1 MVAHLLRLR
10 FRLLANSLTR
20 SPWQAVAVVLGT
32 MYGLFML
39 LLAVIGLFFLSTAP
53 EEFGR
58 TVTVLGGAVLV
69 LGWTFLPLL
78 SSGIDETVEPAKLAT
93 FPIPIT
99 TLLIALA
106 VSGVLGIPG
115 IITTLAAF
123 ATSLVW
129 WQTPAIA
136 IVAIFCAAIGTLT
149 CVVGS
154 RMLAALTVR
163 MSSGRRAR
171 EAKTVLVLIPLLL
184 LGPAIL
190 AVSTLFRELRSLLP
204 FISDIVAWT
213 PFGAIWAV
221 PGDLATGHPGV
232 AALHALVGIA
242 TLLAATGIWRWA
254 LDRAL
259 ERPAASVSAARSQR
273 GLGWFAVFS
282 ATPTGAVAA
291 RSLTYWA
298 RDPRY
303 AQSLISVPLV
313 PAIIFFYTGASGDLS
328 GLLFVGPIVAVL
340 LGMSIYTDVSYD
352 NTAFSLHLQTAVS
365 GRADR
370 WGRVIAVSTFAV
382 PTTIVLTV
390 ASVWISDSGDRLVG
404 MLGISLGLLVTG
416 LALSSLVSGRF
427 AFSVPAPG
435 ENPFK
440 ARPGGGFTLMLSMF
454 ASWTALTVLALPE
467 MVIAIVGFATF
478 NEALGWASLAVALLL
493 SSILLITG
501 VRVGGRMLDNR
512 GPELLVQLQR
522 QR

>member
-1 MVAHLLRLR
+1 MVAHLVRLR
-10 FRLLANSLTR
+10 FRLLANALTR
-20 SPWQAVAVVLGT
+20 SPWQAVAVILGT
-32 MYGLFML
+32 LYGLFTL
-39 LLAVIGLFFLSTAP
+39 LLAVVGLVFLSSAP
-53 EEFGR
+53 SDFGR
-58 TVTVLGGAVLV
+58 TVTVIGGAILI

-93 FPIPIT
+93 FPIPVT

-106 VSGVLGIPG
+106 ASGLLGVPG

-129 WQTPAIA
+129 WQTPMIA
-136 IVAIFCAAIGTLT
+136 VVAVFCGAIGALT

-163 MSSGRRAR
+163 ISSGRRAR

-184 LGPAIL
+184 LGPAVFAL
-190 AVSTLFRELRSLLP
+190 SRLFRDLREILP
-204 FISDIVAWT
+204 VISDVIAWT

-221 PGDLATGHPGV
+221 PGDLATGHPGA
-232 AALHALVGIA
+232 AALHALIGLA
-242 TLLAATGIWRWA
+242 TLVAATGVWRWA
-254 LDRAL
+254 LDRSL
-259 ERPAASVSAARSQR
+259 ERPAGATTTASSSR
-273 GLGWFAVFS
+273 GLGLFAVFS
-282 ATPTGAVAA
+282 GTPTGAVAA
-291 RSLTYWA
+291 RSLTYWL

-303 AQSLISVPLV
+303 AQSLISIPLV
-313 PAIIFFYTGASGDLS
+313 PAIVFFYSGTSGDLT

-370 WGRVIAVSTFAV
+370 WGRVIAVSVFAV
-382 PTTIVLTV
+382 PTTIILTV

-404 MLGISLGLLVTG
+404 MLGISLGLLITG

-435 ENPFK
+435 DNPFK
-440 ARPGGGFTLMLSMF
+440 SRPGGGFTLMLSMF
-454 ASWTALTVLALPE
+454 ASWTALAVLALPE
-467 MVIAIVGFATF
+467 MVIAIIGFATF
-478 NEALGWASLAVALLL
+478 NETLGWVALAVGLALSTALLVV
-493 SSILLITG
+493 G
-501 VRVGGRMLDNR
+501 VRVGGRILDER

-522 QR
+522 QK

>member
-1 MVAHLLRLR
+1 MVAHLIRLR

-20 SPWQAVAVVLGT
+20 SPWQAVAVGLGT
-32 MYGLFML
+32 MYGLAML
-39 LLAVIGLFFLSTAP
+39 FLAAVGLLFLSAAP
-53 EEFGR
+53 EELGR

-93 FPIPIT
+93 FPIPIP
-99 TLLIALA
+99 TLLLALA
-106 VSGVLGIPG
+106 ISGVLGVPG
-115 IITTLAAF
+115 IITTLAAL

-129 WQTPAIA
+129 WHTPAIA
-136 IVAIFCAAIGTLT
+136 VVAVICAIIGALT

-163 MSSGRRAR
+163 ISSGRRAR

-190 AVSTLFRELRSLLP
+190 AVSTLFREFRSLLP
-204 FISDIVAWT
+204 IISDVVSWT

-221 PGDLATGHPGV
+221 PGDLATGRPGL

-242 TLLAATGIWRWA
+242 TLVASTAVWRWA

-259 ERPAASVSAARSQR
+259 ERPAVSTATGGARR

-282 ATPTGAVAA
+282 GTPTGAVAA

-313 PAIIFFYTGASGDLS
+313 PAIVFFYTGASGDLS
-328 GLLFVGPIVAVL
+328 GLLFVAPIVAVL

-370 WGRVIAVSTFAV
+370 WGRVIAVSVFAV
-382 PTTIVLTV
+382 PTTIILTV

-454 ASWTALTVLALPE
+454 ASWTALAVLALPE
-467 MVIAIVGFATF
+467 MVIALVGFATF
-478 NEALGWASLAVALLL
+478 NEALGWVALAVALVL
-493 SSILLITG
+493 SSVFLVIG
-501 VRVGGRMLDNR
+501 VRVGGTMLDNR

-522 QR
+522 QK